1 MTTRAE
7 RKRQRYAEDPDY
19 RSRVLATNHRYSTA
33 HKEEIAAKARHKWA
47 TDADFRE
54 RGLAASRAR
63 DSHADKL
70 KQVYGLST
78 ADYNAMLRQQNGAC
92 AICRRTSAERLCV
105 DHCHKTNRV
114 RGLLCRKCNTGLGCY
129 GDDPERIAAAIAYL
143 QAKAGKVGSPRG
155 RTAPAKTSAIPR
167 CSAVPA
173 SPAPGA
179 RDAGQRLPLPA
190 LTSPRPA
197 AAIALY
203 CDPPPSEAFFE
214 PPQRAPVPA
223 AAAAGQGTTG
233 FEMAEA

>member
-7 RKRQRYAEDPDY
+7 RKRQRYAEDPEY

-47 TDADFRE
+47 TDAEFRE

-70 KQVYGLST
+70 KQTYGLST

-129 GDDPERIAAAIAYL
+129 GDDPERIEAAIAYL
-143 QAKAGKVGSPRG
+143 QARG
-155 RTAPAKTSAIPR
+155 RNAGLAKSPVVRNPRKPNGAPLSLRPPPQARATRDS
-167 CSAVPA
+167 A
-173 SPAPGA
+173 SPSLSLPRFAGEGRVGAPSSVST
-179 RDAGQRLPLPA
+179 LPQM
-190 LTSPRPA
+190 T
-197 AAIALY
+197 
-203 CDPPPSEAFFE
+203 
-214 PPQRAPVPA
+214 
-223 AAAAGQGTTG
+223 
-233 FEMAEA
+233 

>member
-1 MTTRAE
+1 MGDDAE
-7 RKRQRYAEDPDY
+7 
-19 RSRVLATNHRYSTA
+19 
-33 HKEEIAAKARHKWA
+33 
-47 TDADFRE
+47 FRE
-54 RGLAASRAR
+54 KGLAASRAR

-70 KQVYGLST
+70 KQTYGLST

-92 AICRRTSAERLCV
+92 AICRQKSAERLCV
-105 DHCHKTNRV
+105 DHCHKTRRV

-143 QAKAGKVGSPRG
+143 QARGGNAGRAKDQA
-155 RTAPAKTSAIPR
+155 APAKTPAIPR
-167 CSAVPA
+167 R
-173 SPAPGA
+173 SPAQG
-179 RDAGQRLPLPA
+179 A

-214 PPQRAPVPA
+214 PLQRAPVPAA

>member
-1 MTTRAE
+1 MSARTE
-7 RKRQRYAEDPDY
+7 RKRQRYAEDPEY

-47 TDADFRE
+47 TDAEFRE
-54 RGLAASRAR
+54 KGLAASRAR

-129 GDDPERIAAAIAYL
+129 GDDPDRIEAAIAYL
-143 QAKAGKVGSPRG
+143 QAKARTVGSARG
-155 RTAPAKTSAIPR
+155 RTARAETSAIPG

-173 SPAPGA
+173 SPRRAGRGTAPPPP
-179 RDAGQRLPLPA
+179 RSHLPA
-190 LTSPRPA
+190 TRGRHCAILQS
-197 AAIALY
+197 AAIGSLL
-203 CDPPPSEAFFE
+203 
-214 PPQRAPVPA
+214 
-223 AAAAGQGTTG
+223 
-233 FEMAEA
+233 